1 MDGHAFSREIEGLW
15 ESRRLIY
22 SGYVDDP
29 RNTDNAWVET
39 MAYHFHC
46 TDEAAD
52 MLKLNRSGDEPVRPP
67 RHPGPLCTSCRSR
80 ASRRHT
86 LDARPLHTS
95 LDRFTPRLT
104 AGFDRLADDGPRD

>member
-67 RHPGPLCTSCRSR
+67 RHPGPY
-80 ASRRHT
+80 APAVAH
-86 LDARPLHTS
+86 ALHAATRLT

-104 AGFDRLADDGPRD
+104 ASHLA